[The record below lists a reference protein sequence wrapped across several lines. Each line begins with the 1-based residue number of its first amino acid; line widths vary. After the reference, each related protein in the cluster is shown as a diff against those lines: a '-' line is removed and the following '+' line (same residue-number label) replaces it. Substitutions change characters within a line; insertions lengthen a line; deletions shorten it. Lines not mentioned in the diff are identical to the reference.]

1 MKTFEKILEAHYI
14 KDLEELQKSLQSKPA
29 YKSNTNNAHKTIVN
43 ESAEMQI
50 PEEFEET
57 KLQHLDRII
66 LIGEMRY
73 KSLYEQD
80 ITLDYADPTKLQYE
94 MSEGKIHVWDG
105 EYEFYVTAK
114 DAENTLVF
122 IRSGYKNP
130 IVSFL
135 LEEIRALGITLL
147 NNPES
152 VNISNNK
159 YLTCLLLSKYN
170 IPQPKYC
177 LVSKSDIHK
186 GDHKELDKKLKTIYS
201 KVEEDSKFVCK
212 ILGGHGGQGVF
223 LCTGDNITS
232 VLQTFFAIKDDVQ
245 ILVQEYEKI
254 KEGDVRAH
262 VLTLNGKQ
270 ELLNVSMRKKG
281 TSDFRTNL
289 SLGNTMEDYTLS
301 DEQKDIVFT
310 AAKAS
315 GLTWCGVDLLPLEN
329 GKNVILELNGAPGPP
344 SEIKSDDLEKENE
357 KFFKSFIDT
366 VNKLIAE

>member
-14 KDLEELQKSLQSKPA
+14 KDFEELQKSLQ
-29 YKSNTNNAHKTIVN
+29 HKNIVN
-43 ESAEMQI
+43 ESAEIQI
-50 PEEFEET
+50 PEEFDKT
-57 KLQHLDRII
+57 KLKHLDRII

-73 KSLYEQD
+73 KSLIEQD

-94 MSEGKIHVWDG
+94 MSEGKIHVWDD
-105 EYEFYVTAK
+105 EYKFDVTAS
-114 DAENTLVF
+114 DAENTVVF

-147 NNPES
+147 NNPEP

-159 YLTCLLLSKYN
+159 YLTALMLSKYN

-186 GDHKELDKKLKTIYS
+186 GDHSELDKKLKTIYP

-254 KEGDVRAH
+254 KEGDIRAH

-270 ELLNVSMRKKG
+270 ELINVSMRKKG
-281 TSDFRTNL
+281 SKDFRTNL
-289 SLGNTMEDYTLS
+289 SLGNSLEDYELN
-301 DEQKDIVFT
+301 DEQKKIVFA

-344 SEIKSDDLEKENE
+344 TEIETDDLEKENE
-357 KFFKSFIDT
+357 KFYKDFIDL
-366 VNKLIAE
+366 VNKLISE

>member
-14 KDLEELQKSLQSKPA
+14 KDLEELQKSLQ
-29 YKSNTNNAHKTIVN
+29 HKNIVN

-73 KSLYEQD
+73 KSLIEQD

-94 MSEGKIHVWDG
+94 MSEGNIHVWDG
-105 EYEFYVTAK
+105 EYEFDVTAK

-147 NNPES
+147 NNPEP

-159 YLTCLLLSKYN
+159 YLTALMLSKYN

-177 LVSKSDIHK
+177 LVSKTDIHK
-186 GDHKELDKKLKTIYS
+186 GDHSELDKKLKTIYS

-254 KEGDVRAH
+254 KEGDIRAH

-270 ELLNVSMRKKG
+270 ELINVSMRKKG
-281 TSDFRTNL
+281 SKDFRTNL
-289 SLGNTMEDYTLS
+289 SLGNSLEDYELN
-301 DEQKDIVFT
+301 DEQKKIVFA

-344 SEIKSDDLEKENE
+344 TEIETDDLEKENE
-357 KFFKSFIDT
+357 KFYKDFIDL
-366 VNKLIAE
+366 VNKLISE

>member
-1 MKTFEKILEAHYI
+1 MENFEKFLESHYI
-14 KDLEELQKSLQSKPA
+14 KDITELTEALHKNIVESKELPE
-29 YKSNTNNAHKTIVN
+29 NNEVSHLK
-43 ESAEMQI
+43 
-50 PEEFEET
+50 
-57 KLQHLDRII
+57 HLDRII

-73 KSLYEQD
+73 KSLTSQD
-80 ITLDYADPTKLQYE
+80 IIVDYADPTKLQYE
-94 MSEGKIHVWDG
+94 LSEDKIHVFDG
-105 EYEFYVTAK
+105 EYEFDVTPADK
-114 DAENTLVF
+114 ENTIVL

-130 IVSFL
+130 VVSFL
-135 LEEIRALGITLL
+135 LNEMHGFGLTLL
-147 NNPES
+147 NNPDA
-152 VNISNNK
+152 VVISNNK
-159 YLTCLLLSKYN
+159 YLSALLLDKHGL
-170 IPQPKYC
+170 PQPKYC

-186 GDHKELDKKLKTIYS
+186 GDHKELDKKLKKIH
-201 KVEEDSKFVCK
+201 KVEDDTKFVCK

-223 LCTGDNITS
+223 LCTGANITS
-232 VLQTFFAIKDDVQ
+232 VLQTFFAIKEDTM

-254 KEGDVRAH
+254 KEGDIRAH

-270 ELLNVSMRKKG
+270 ELLSVSMRKKG

-289 SLGNTMEDYTLS
+289 SLGNTMEDYTLT
-301 DEQKDIVFT
+301 DEQKDIVFA

>member
-14 KDLEELQKSLQSKPA
+14 KDLDELQKSLQ
-29 YKSNTNNAHKTIVN
+29 HKNIVN
-43 ESAEMQI
+43 ESAEMQV

-57 KLQHLDRII
+57 NLKHLDRII

-73 KSLYEQD
+73 KSLTSQD
-80 ITLDYADPTKLQYE
+80 ITVDYADPTKLQYE
-94 MSEGKIHVWDG
+94 LSEDKIHVFDG
-105 EYEFYVTAK
+105 EYEFDVTPADK
-114 DAENTLVF
+114 ENTVVL

-135 LEEIRALGITLL
+135 LEEIRAFGITLL
-147 NNPES
+147 NNPEP

-186 GDHKELDKKLKTIYS
+186 GDHKELDKKLKTIYR
-201 KVEEDSKFVCK
+201 KIEDNTEFVCK

-223 LCTGDNITS
+223 LCTGSNITS
-232 VLQTFFAIKDDVQ
+232 VLQTFFAIKEDTM

-254 KEGDVRAH
+254 KEGDIRAH

-301 DEQKDIVFT
+301 DEQKNIVFT

-366 VNKLIAE
+366 VNKLIGE